1 MVELY
6 GVTYWESA
14 DCTHCSHK
22 YFYLTQKRDASN
34 LARSTSKKSGK
45 CSQIWK
51 CRGYYD
57 ASYKFCETE
66 ASNVA
71 IYYNGKR
78 K

>member
-6 GVTYWESA
+6 SVTYWESA
-14 DCTHCSHK
+14 DCAHCSQK

-34 LARSTSKKSGK
+34 LAKSTSKKSGK

-57 ASYKFCETE
+57 VSYKFCEIE

-71 IYYNGKR
+71 IYHNGKR

>member
-14 DCTHCSHK
+14 ECMHSSHK

-34 LARSTSKKSGK
+34 LARVMSKKSGRR
-45 CSQIWK
+45 SQIWK

-57 ASYKFCETE
+57 SSYSFCEIE

-71 IYYNGKR
+71 IYDNGKKR
-78 K
+78 

>member
-6 GVTYWESA
+6 GVTYWEFANSE
-14 DCTHCSHK
+14 HCSHK

-34 LARSTSKKSGK
+34 LARSMSKKSGRQ
-45 CSQIWK
+45 SQVWK

-57 ASYKFCETE
+57 ASYKFCEIE

-71 IYYNGKR
+71 IYDNGKR
-78 K
+78 R

>member
-14 DCTHCSHK
+14 ECMHSSHK

-34 LARSTSKKSGK
+34 LARVMSKKSGRR
-45 CSQIWK
+45 SQIWK

-57 ASYKFCETE
+57 SSYNFCEIE

-71 IYYNGKR
+71 IYDNGKKR
-78 K
+78 